1 MFLPFITSNL
11 NLEILTEILVTF
23 KRLDVVN
30 NEKF

>member
-1 MFLPFITSNL
+1 MFLPVITSNL

-30 NEKF
+30 DEKF